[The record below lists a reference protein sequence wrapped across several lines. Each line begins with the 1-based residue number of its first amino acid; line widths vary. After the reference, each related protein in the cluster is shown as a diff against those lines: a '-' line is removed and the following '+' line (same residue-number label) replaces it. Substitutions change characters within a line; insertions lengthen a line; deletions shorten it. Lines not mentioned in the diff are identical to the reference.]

1 MSPTKDQVNAVL
13 SEVARRA
20 PYVADYLGQN
30 KAYWAKYVKATW
42 EARTVAPKDIVSLR
56 GRPPTTLPSML
67 SNVQALRL
75 AVSRGT
81 LPVDAALLKRLDK
94 LGEVTLGMWDQDP
107 KKATQVLSIFTDI
120 RNMTPGERKRGQVT
134 VPAEVASAPSAVS
147 RLFDLA
153 TQMGA

>member
-30 KAYWAKYVKATW
+30 KAYWAKYIKTTW
-42 EARTVAPKDIVSLR
+42 EARVVAPKDIVSLR

-81 LPVDAALLKRLDK
+81 LPVDAALHKRLDK
-94 LGEVTLGMWDQDP
+94 LAEVTMGIRDQDP
-107 KKATQVLSIFTDI
+107 TKAAQVLSIITEV
-120 RNMTPGERKRGQVT
+120 RTMTPGERKRGQVT
-134 VPAEVASAPSAVS
+134 VPAEVAGAPSAVS